1 MLRNCSTAIVFFY
14 KFFPWL
20 YSKGIRSFTLQEIS
34 NIFGNQDRVMKGY
47 LTYYMRNSASYPI
60 KINAAY
66 DTERNI
72 SVYILTQ
79 S

>member
-1 MLRNCSTAIVFFY
+1 MLRNCSTAIVFLY

-34 NIFGNQDRVMKGY
+34 NIFGNQERVMKGY

-60 KINAAY
+60 KINVAY